1 MSLSR
6 GGLIMKER
14 IMQAF
19 IEEIHHKGMKFTMD
33 DLAKRLG
40 ISKRTLYE
48 HFSSKVEILDT
59 IITQTLQ
66 DFDQKTEAIVNNEN
80 LSLVDKIKRVITVI
94 PEYNDFYDLCIIE
107 QMKRYYP
114 AQWEQ
119 LNVALN
125 QWDSL
130 RELIKQ
136 GIEEGIIVNRNF
148 DLMMKVIIDAVNST
162 LDRSFFLENRL
173 TVSDA
178 LDTIVDMLLH
188 GLLTSKVK
196 SEL

>member
-1 MSLSR
+1 
-6 GGLIMKER
+6 
-14 IMQAF
+14 MQAF

-136 GIEEGIIVNRNF
+136 GIEEGIIVNRNL

-188 GLLTSKVK
+188 GFLTSKVK